1 MVMDFRVDFIKES
14 LFIDVALECVIS
26 VVVEILI
33 EILKIL
39 DNFFFKIL
47 IFETAL

>member
-14 LFIDVALECVIS
+14 LFIGVALEYVIS

-33 EILKIL
+33 EYW
-39 DNFFFKIL
+39 
-47 IFETAL
+47 